1 VSSFLGREYGNEICL
16 ACSRLPDS
24 GLKRDRENKTH
35 GIWRKGGGGGKEALV
50 SPNAFF
56 AFSFAFP
63 IISERLGEAKSW

>member
-1 VSSFLGREYGNEICL
+1 MSSFLAREYGNEICL

-24 GLKRDRENKTH
+24 GLEKDRENKML

-56 AFSFAFP
+56 AFSIAFP
-63 IISERLGEAKSW
+63 TISERLGEAS